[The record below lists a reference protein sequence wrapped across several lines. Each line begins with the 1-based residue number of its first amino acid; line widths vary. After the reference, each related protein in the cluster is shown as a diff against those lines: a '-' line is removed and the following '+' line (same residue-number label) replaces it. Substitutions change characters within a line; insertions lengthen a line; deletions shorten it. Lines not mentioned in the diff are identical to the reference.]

1 MKTSVIF
8 DFDGTLADTR
18 EALLKA
24 YPLIANKHNLKLLS
38 EAELYGLRKLPIKK
52 RLDLLNIPLSKIPV
66 IIHDTRVM
74 VGSFIE
80 TCKPYEGIPDLLLSL
95 VANKYKLNII
105 SSNSEDNIRR
115 FLMKHQL
122 TYFDHIIAVNGLF
135 GKHKS
140 IKSMLRKTNTS
151 KSAALYVG
159 DEIRDI
165 DSCKKAGVD
174 IAAVAWG
181 YDSVDMLLQQKPEYL
196 AYEPQDILTI
206 LLS

>member
-1 MKTSVIF
+1 MKSSIIF

-24 YPLIANKHNLKLLS
+24 YPLIAKKHGLKILS
-38 EAELYGLRKLPIKK
+38 EADLYSLRKLPIKK
-52 RLDLLNIPLSKIPV
+52 RLELLNIPLSKIPI

-95 VANKYKLNII
+95 VENKYKLSII

-122 TYFDHIIAVNGLF
+122 VYFDQVITVNGLF

-140 IKSMLRKTNTS
+140 IKSMLRKTNTIR
-151 KSAALYVG
+151 SAALYVG

-165 DSCKKAGVD
+165 ESCKKAGIDV
-174 IAAVAWG
+174 AAVAWG